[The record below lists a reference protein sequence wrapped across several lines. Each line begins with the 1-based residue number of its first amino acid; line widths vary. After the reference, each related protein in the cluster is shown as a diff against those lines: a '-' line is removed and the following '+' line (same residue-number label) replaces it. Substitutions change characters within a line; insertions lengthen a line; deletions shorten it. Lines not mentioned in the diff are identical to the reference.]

1 MATAHGH
8 VSSNGLLERFYADGF
23 VVVPQAVAQSDVVT
37 AKREINQDLGQA
49 ARERDKKVS

>member
-1 MATAHGH
+1 MATANGH